1 MYGLQTNEEVQVV
14 WKGQTILLV
23 GTGEWSCNPVGNL
36 DSFTAALSALHTK
49 QGINDVFVEA
59 CSRCEEIWNRS
70 NTEEGCDLHPSWCQK
85 RRTGNVVTAEL
96 FISAKKYLQV
106 YHENNVLPELMKKAR
121 ENDVQASPCNATDNG
136 RGSNGHLTPQTRRG
150 PAQPAATM
158 GHRSSVPHPG
168 TLVTP
173 PLATAT
179 TPSKNHAA
187 TSNAFV
193 LHHMHRATHGSP
205 HSAIL
210 LQSLISLM
218 DVKGEEAAER
228 VKWEEETKNDS

>member
-1 MYGLQTNEEVQVV
+1 MSANS
-14 WKGQTILLV
+14 V
-23 GTGEWSCNPVGNL
+23 GGCNPALSVGPL
-36 DSFTAALSALHTK
+36 DSFTATLSALHTK

-70 NTEEGCDLHPSWCQK
+70 NTVEGCDLHPSWCQK

-106 YHENNVLPELMKKAR
+106 YHENDVLPELMKKAR

-136 RGSNGHLTPQTRRG
+136 RGSNGHLTRQTRRG
-150 PAQPAATM
+150 SAQAAATM
-158 GHRSSVPHPG
+158 GNHSSVPHPG

-179 TPSKNHAA
+179 NPEQQPCGHQQCVRSTPYALRHPWLAP
-187 TSNAFV
+187 FG
-193 LHHMHRATHGSP
+193 HP
-205 HSAIL
+205 I
-210 LQSLISLM
+210 
-218 DVKGEEAAER
+218 AESDFTDGR
-228 VKWEEETKNDS
+228 QGRRGC